1 MGALRRRNGTE
12 SFRAFCIQPASSHRG
27 LEPRQGKRIRN
38 EGKGAALTLRR
49 ETSNGSRNG
58 QEGSS
63 FRGLARRWK
72 APRVRR
78 SAVFFAEE
86 RAMRP

>member
-1 MGALRRRNGTE
+1 MGALRSGIGTE
-12 SFRAFCIQPASSHRG
+12 GLRAFCIQPASSHRG
-27 LEPRQGKRIRN
+27 LEPCHGKRIRN
-38 EGKGAALTLRR
+38 ERKGAALELRR
-49 ETSNGSRNG
+49 ETSNGARKG

-86 RAMRP
+86 RTMRP